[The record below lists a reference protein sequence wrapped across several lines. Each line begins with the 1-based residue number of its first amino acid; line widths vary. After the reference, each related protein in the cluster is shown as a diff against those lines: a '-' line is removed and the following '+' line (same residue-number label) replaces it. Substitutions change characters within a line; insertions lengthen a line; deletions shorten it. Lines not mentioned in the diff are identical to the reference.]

1 MEVRAERAPCGEC
14 PSVMCGEEFRGGKS
28 KEWAME
34 RGRGY
39 GTIGSLEGEIT
50 RSQKRDGQDLSPELQ
65 F

>member
-1 MEVRAERAPCGEC
+1 MSFG
-14 PSVMCGEEFRGGKS
+14 GEEFRGGKS

-34 RGRGY
+34 RGRGD

-50 RSQKRDGQDLSPELQ
+50 GSQKRDGQGLSPELQ